1 MADLTCP
8 SAYGTRSSL
17 RRARCCC
24 SQALCSP
31 GLVLAAVILA
41 SSFRTAAGWQAIYPV
56 AFPDLDWNVQRGRV
70 DVRGHRH
77 AMVATTGF
85 SLPVAVVAI
94 YRRRDAGEA
103 AQRSSPTALST
114 PHVNAHL
121 PRSSGTD
128 EPVAETPVES
138 AASQV
143 VAVSFEPASLQRRL
157 PKESRRPSERQSS
170 QQVGG
175 TSRGSNPRRVSPMLR

>member
-1 MADLTCP
+1 
-8 SAYGTRSSL
+8 
-17 RRARCCC
+17 
-24 SQALCSP
+24 
-31 GLVLAAVILA
+31 
-41 SSFRTAAGWQAIYPV
+41 
-56 AFPDLDWNVQRGRV
+56 
-70 DVRGHRH
+70 
-77 AMVATTGF
+77 
-85 SLPVAVVAI
+85 VAI